1 MSKLLFLYQAVEP
14 LLSPNQ
20 PKSREF
26 VQALLETNDVF
37 GVAHHTYVYLRP
49 IDLYSLVS
57 TQRLLVEIIRVL
69 KTDPPT
75 ISCLYYKLPGFCKTE
90 VKSVDELRNL
100 CKNHAKIVG
109 EVLELPGE
117 SYECD
122 KEDDETCYYDEMFSC
137 IVNGISSIVG
147 EQVLEKDEN
156 VTSNLPPE
164 DFHENC
170 QEVEEA
176 DEVKEAPIGNVQ
188 FYLTS

>member
-1 MSKLLFLYQAVEP
+1 MSELIFLYQAVEP

-37 GVAHHTYVYLRP
+37 GVAHPYVYLRP
-49 IDLYSLVS
+49 HKPNSFVS

-75 ISCLYYKLPGFCKTE
+75 ISCLYYKLPEFCKTE

-156 VTSNLPPE
+156 VTSNLPSE

-176 DEVKEAPIGNVQ
+176 AEVKEAPIGNVQ
-188 FYLTS
+188 FY